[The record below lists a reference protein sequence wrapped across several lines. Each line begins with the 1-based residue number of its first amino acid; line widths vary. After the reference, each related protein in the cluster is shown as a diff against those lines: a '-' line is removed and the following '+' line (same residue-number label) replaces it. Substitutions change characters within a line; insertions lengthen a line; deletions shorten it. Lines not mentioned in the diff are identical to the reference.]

1 MQRTVQPVKYKSKIN
16 DSAAITT
23 MTDQFAFLRDKKR
36 NTAITVAAI
45 SLGVLLLLPASLGFG
60 GTIVQ
65 EAFAQFNLP
74 LLEDQG
80 TTGGTDEGD
89 LTTEGD
95 TGTTTTPPNT
105 TTTPPTTTGPPA
117 TTANTVQQ
125 QDLSTYLTAGV
136 NTNALYGFIG
146 ATLPTQGA
154 SSGGGA
160 LTATDGSGG
169 HVATGRFR
177 LFANDTAVRR
187 FVAEMNIAAIDGSS
201 FHNVTI
207 REGDPHR
214 FEVTAAVNG
223 VAPASASMVGS
234 IFLDGGPTPVIDNV
248 PMRLSINGQTLAIQD
263 IDIDETRLT
272 DPGIRDIIGPID
284 GQTIYGT
291 IPRA

>member
-1 MQRTVQPVKYKSKIN
+1 
-16 DSAAITT
+16 

-125 QDLSTYLTAGV
+125 QDLSTYMMAS
-136 NTNALYGFIG
+136 TNIDAVRGFIG
-146 ATLPTQGA
+146 STLPAQGA
-154 SSGGGA
+154 SSGGA
-160 LTATDGSGG
+160 LPATDGSGG

-177 LFANDTAVRR
+177 LFANDTSVRR

-214 FEVTAAVNG
+214 FEVTAGNATTG
-223 VAPASASMVGS
+223 TGSDIVGN
-234 IFLDGGPTPVIDNV
+234 IFIDGGPTPVIDNV

-272 DPGIRDIIGPID
+272 DPGISDILSAID

-291 IPRA
+291 VPRL

>member
-1 MQRTVQPVKYKSKIN
+1 
-16 DSAAITT
+16 
-23 MTDQFAFLRDKKR
+23 
-36 NTAITVAAI
+36 
-45 SLGVLLLLPASLGFG
+45 
-60 GTIVQ
+60 
-65 EAFAQFNLP
+65 
-74 LLEDQG
+74 LEDQG
-80 TTGGTDEGD
+80 TATGGTDEGDGD

-95 TGTTTTPPNT
+95 TGTTTTTTTTPPNT

-177 LFANDTAVRR
+177 LFANDTSVRR
-187 FVAEMNIAAIDGSS
+187 FVAEMNIAAVDGSS

-207 REGDPHR
+207 REGAPHR

>member
-1 MQRTVQPVKYKSKIN
+1 
-16 DSAAITT
+16 

-36 NTAITVAAI
+36 NAAAITVAAI

-80 TTGGTDEGD
+80 TATGGTDEGDGD

-95 TGTTTTPPNT
+95 TGTTTTATTTTPPNT
-105 TTTPPTTTGPPA
+105 TTAPPTTTGPPA
-117 TTANTVQQ
+117 TTANTAQQ
-125 QDLSTYLTAGV
+125 QDLSAYLTAST
-136 NTNALYGFIG
+136 NTNQLYGFIG

-154 SSGGGA
+154 NSGGGA

-177 LFANDTAVRR
+177 LFANDTSVRR

-207 REGDPHR
+207 REGAPHR

>member
-1 MQRTVQPVKYKSKIN
+1 
-16 DSAAITT
+16 AA
-23 MTDQFAFLRDKKR
+23 
-36 NTAITVAAI
+36 AITVAAI

-80 TTGGTDEGD
+80 TATGGTDEGDGD

-95 TGTTTTPPNT
+95 TGTTTTTTTPPNT

-125 QDLSTYLTAGV
+125 QDLSTYMMAS
-136 NTNALYGFIG
+136 TNIDAVRGFIG
-146 ATLPTQGA
+146 STLPTQGA

-177 LFANDTAVRR
+177 LFANASLVRS

-207 REGDPHR
+207 REGAPHR

-272 DPGIRDIIGPID
+272 DPGIRDILGAID